1 MSKIGTSWNKLEP
14 GDIVSFKYQSVV
26 DKTKQPRTTT
36 ILVLNNKYQK
46 KLKSGKTE
54 YYLNGLKLERSNI
67 SIFTSKDQA
76 WNLLTEIGWVS
87 IRSLRNEI
95 YKIDIAGRYIGSYG
109 ATDALY
115 KKIINTPA
123 GKKAEFRS
131 YNWEQAT
138 RNSVYYEPIKLPKDK
153 ILLMESQRAE
163 NEN

>member
-1 MSKIGTSWNKLEP
+1 M
-14 GDIVSFKYQSVV
+14 Q
-26 DKTKQPRTTT
+26 
-36 ILVLNNKYQK
+36 KYQK

-95 YKIDIAGRYIGSYG
+95 YKIDIAGRYIGTYG

-123 GKKAEFRS
+123 GKTD
-131 YNWEQAT
+131 EQLAVKNT
-138 RNSVYYEPIKLPKDK
+138 VLIKSTSCVMSL
-153 ILLMESQRAE
+153 ESQ
-163 NEN
+163 

>member
-1 MSKIGTSWNKLEP
+1 MPKIGTSWNTLEP
-14 GDIVSFKYQSVV
+14 GDIISFRYQSVV

-54 YYLNGLKLERSNI
+54 FYINGLKLEKSNI
-67 SIFTSKDQA
+67 SIFTNKDEA
-76 WNLLTEIGWVS
+76 WNLLSEIGWVS
-87 IRSLRNEI
+87 IVSLKDEI
-95 YKIDIAGRYIGSYG
+95 YKVKIKSRYIGTYG
-109 ATDALY
+109 ATDVLY
-115 KKIINTPA
+115 KKVVSTPA

-131 YNWEQAT
+131 YNWEQA
-138 RNSVYYEPIKLPKDK
+138 RKNSVYYEPIKLPKDK